1 MNNRNQIWLRIRAQN
16 LKARIAKREM
26 RVRERER
33 EREKRE
39 LEREREKARAPD
51 LQVSSPEQK

>member
-33 EREKRE
+33 EKRE